1 MAAPLEAL
9 GATARSLTGPP
20 DAGPPDGPGFQ
31 GALEDSMARTATAEG
46 QHEKQSVSK
55 AVGGREAATDPEALA
70 SAAQP
75 GAAADL
81 TTSRS
86 EATTSSSGRASQAS
100 GTDLGRGAGHSHS
113 ADAKASSKGSTDL
126 VSQVGTSAADAAT
139 AGESQAQSGATALA
153 TEHAGPGAVNL
164 DTTAGASNSTAQAA
178 PVQAAAGAG
187 PDSQRDAL
195 PTTASS
201 KATAT
206 SAPADA
212 ATGIAQADGS
222 QQQGQEPAPVEPAA
236 SRPGPTDA
244 PPATGTTAG
253 ASVLAQDDSE
263 AVTPSGQPTA
273 QTNGA
278 AASNLR
284 LHLPWLDSSAPDG
297 AKLPS
302 TGNVNASAT
311 PLKEVAGQ
319 TRSGSTS
326 TTQVAS
332 RSTGA
337 GGHLAP
343 GGQNLTAAVHPD
355 NATQS
360 SLTDEASVQGTS
372 ATGEANTAG
381 AASSPAAAAAPT
393 TGAQALPWTYGANMQ
408 ETIETIHATVAL
420 ASRQGAAQAQISL
433 EPAELGA
440 VRIHLTQTGEGL
452 VARVSAETAAGAQAI
467 ASGQSELHNTLSS
480 LGISLLR
487 LEVGSFT
494 QQQAQAGGQSQ
505 QRSQQPA
512 RLTLAGEQA
521 EEIAAASPTGTVSL
535 SSTSALIDVL
545 A

>member
-1 MAAPLEAL
+1 
-9 GATARSLTGPP
+9 
-20 DAGPPDGPGFQ
+20 
-31 GALEDSMARTATAEG
+31 
-46 QHEKQSVSK
+46 
-55 AVGGREAATDPEALA
+55 
-70 SAAQP
+70 
-75 GAAADL
+75 
-81 TTSRS
+81 
-86 EATTSSSGRASQAS
+86 
-100 GTDLGRGAGHSHS
+100 
-113 ADAKASSKGSTDL
+113 
-126 VSQVGTSAADAAT
+126 
-139 AGESQAQSGATALA
+139 
-153 TEHAGPGAVNL
+153 VNL

-212 ATGIAQADGS
+212 ATGIAQADGAK
-222 QQQGQEPAPVEPAA
+222 QQGQDPAPIEPAA

-263 AVTPSGQPTA
+263 TVTPSGQSTA

-297 AKLPS
+297 ANLPS

-343 GGQNLTAAVHPD
+343 GGQNLTAAVHATD
-355 NATQS
+355 ATQS
-360 SLTDEASVQGTS
+360 SLAGDGGVQGTS
-372 ATGEANTAG
+372 ATGEANAAT
-381 AASSPAAAAAPT
+381 AASGPVASAGPT
-393 TGAQALPWTYGANMQ
+393 GGAQALPWTYGANIQ
-408 ETIETIHATVAL
+408 ETIETIETIHATVAL
-420 ASRQGAAQAQISL
+420 ASRQGTAQAQISL

-440 VRIHLTQTGEGL
+440 VRIHLTQTNEGL
-452 VARVSAETAAGAQAI
+452 VARVSAETSAGAQAI

-487 LEVGSFT
+487 LDVA
-494 QQQAQAGGQSQ
+494 QQQAQAGGQSP
-505 QRSQQPA
+505 QRSQQQPA
-512 RLTLAGEQA
+512 RSTLAGEQA
-521 EEIAAASPTGTVSL
+521 EEIAAASPTSTVSL